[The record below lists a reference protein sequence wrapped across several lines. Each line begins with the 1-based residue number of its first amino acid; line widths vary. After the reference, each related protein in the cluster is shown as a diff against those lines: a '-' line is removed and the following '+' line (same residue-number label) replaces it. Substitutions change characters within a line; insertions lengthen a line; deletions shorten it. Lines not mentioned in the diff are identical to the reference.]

1 MIINF
6 LTKVLVKPYYQQN
19 VGFFLIVLGIAGSFM
34 RSAEHIALATYA
46 VHSWA
51 LLGMLYF
58 SIWLLYT
65 LKTVQYVLKTLK
77 EPQHEFLY
85 LLRLLP
91 VPIQLLSLMAV
102 QVSLLGP
109 VLVYGLFVISQG
121 VLQHTWGSIGLI
133 LLFLALIA
141 TFPVFMYL
149 RTLRHPNAYQNIVRV
164 SYFVNLRFTKPY
176 TLFFVQYLLQHQRM
190 LLLLTKAFTVLV
202 LLGVCWLYPTDDY
215 DERLLSLGLLLAG
228 LAQVSIAFQFHQFEQ
243 QYLLI
248 YRNLPLTV
256 LQRFGRYALVY
267 SLLWIPEIAVLL
279 RNLPSEVSYTYA
291 LEAIAFGL
299 GLTLLNHHYFYYKPR
314 SLEDSMQGVFWA
326 LIGFFFLIM
335 FRLPIAGLALG
346 MLLLSFYLFR
356 RFYERVAY
364 PIQ

>member
-1 MIINF
+1 MIISF

-46 VHSWA
+46 VHSWS
-51 LLGMLYF
+51 LLAMLYF
-58 SIWLLYT
+58 SVWLLYT
-65 LKTVQYVLKTLK
+65 FKVIQYVLKTLK

-91 VPIQLLSLMAV
+91 VSTQLVSLMAV
-102 QVSLLGP
+102 QVSLLAP

-121 VLQHTWGSIGLI
+121 IIQRTWGAIGLI
-133 LLFLALIA
+133 LLFVGLLI
-141 TFPVFMYL
+141 TLPLFMYL
-149 RTLRHPNAYQNIVRV
+149 RTLRQPNAYQNVVRA
-164 SYFVNLRFTKPY
+164 SYFFNLRFTKPY
-176 TLFFVQYLLQHQRM
+176 ALFFVQYLLQQQRM
-190 LLLLTKAFTVLV
+190 LTFLTKAFTLLM

-228 LAQVSIAFQFHQFEQ
+228 LAHVSIAFQFHQFEQ
-243 QYLLI
+243 HYLLL
-248 YRNLPLTV
+248 YRNLPLTT

-279 RNLPSEVSYTYA
+279 RNLPSEVSYGYA
-291 LEAIAFGL
+291 LQAIAFGL
-299 GLTLLNHHYFYYKPR
+299 GLTLLNHHYLYYKPR
-314 SLEDSMQGVFWA
+314 SLEDSMQVVFWA

-356 RFYERVAY
+356 RYYKRVAY